1 MTTNPTWSTSCPD
14 WGSRLVKRQSIIP
27 PPVFANEGERALAIF
42 KRLQITDLG
51 KTVADPAFEGGYRSP
66 TFGEACEEWVFDF
79 VRAVF
84 GGHNPQ
90 TGEQLIRE
98 YGLLISKKNSK
109 STLAAGIMLTALLMC
124 WRADEEHLIV
134 APTKEVADNS
144 FTPAAAMVQA
154 DPELTDMLN
163 VQPHL
168 RTITHRVNGATLR
181 VVAATVKAV
190 AGKKA
195 GRVLVDEL
203 WVFGMMD
210 NADSM
215 LMEATGGLVSRPEGW
230 VIYLTTQSDEPPAGV
245 FKKKLDYWRDIRD
258 GVITNPAVLPVLYEF
273 PAEMI
278 KSKAYLDPANAYITN
293 PNIGRSVSEAFIRSG
308 LMENTN
314 KRDGSF
320 QKWIAKHL
328 NIQIGLSLRADR
340 WAGADYW
347 ESRGDALLT
356 LAALVDRCEVVVAGI
371 DGGGLDDLLALVVMG
386 RERGTGQW
394 LHWAH
399 AWCHPIAL
407 ERNEEVAP
415 RLRDFAEAG
424 LLTIVEKP
432 GDDIT
437 ELVNLLA
444 PLRTEGK
451 FPEKNAVGVD
461 AAGISAI
468 VQALEAAEFTAD
480 QIVAVSQGWRLNG
493 AILTVE
499 RKLAGAQLTHGGT
512 ALMAWC
518 VGNARTV
525 QVGNALAINKAVSGK
540 AKIDPVMATFD
551 AATLLA
557 LNPVAVRRKLILAV
571 AGG

>member
-1 MTTNPTWSTSCPD
+1 MTQNPTWTTACPD
-14 WGSRLVKRQSIIP
+14 WADRLVKRQPIIP
-27 PPVFANEGERALAIF
+27 PAIFANEGERGLAIF
-42 KRLQITDLG
+42 KRLQIVDLG
-51 KTVADPAFEGGYRSP
+51 KTVPDDSVEGGYRSP
-66 TFGEACEEWVFDF
+66 TFGEACEEFVFDF

-84 GGHNPQ
+84 GGHNPEN
-90 TGEQLIRE
+90 GEQLIKE

-124 WRADEEHLIV
+124 WREDEEHLIV

-154 DPELTDMLN
+154 DPELTAMFN

-168 RTITHRVNGATLR
+168 RTITHRVNRATLR

-195 GRVLVDEL
+195 GRVLIDEL
-203 WVFGMMD
+203 WVFGMID

-230 VIYLTTQSDEPPAGV
+230 VIYLTTQSDEPPAGI
-245 FKKKLDYWRDIRD
+245 FKKKLEFWRSVRD
-258 GVITNPAVLPVLYEF
+258 GTVSSPETLPVLYEF
-273 PAEMI
+273 PESMI

-293 PNIGRSVSEAFIRSG
+293 PNIGRSVSESFIRKG
-308 LMENTN
+308 LAENAG

-340 WAGADYW
+340 WAGADFW
-347 ESRGDALLT
+347 ESRGDATLT
-356 LAALVDRCEVVVAGI
+356 LEALLERSEVVVAGI

-386 RERGTGQW
+386 REKGTGQW
-394 LHWAH
+394 LHWAR
-399 AWCHPIAL
+399 AWAHPIAL
-407 ERNEEVAP
+407 ERNEEIAP

-424 LLTIVEKP
+424 QLTLVEKP
-432 GDDIT
+432 GEDVA
-437 ELVNLLA
+437 ELVAILD
-444 PLRTEGK
+444 PIRVEGK
-451 FPEKNAVGVD
+451 FPEKSAIGVD

-468 VQALEAAEFTAD
+468 VQALHAAGFTEEHV
-480 QIVAVSQGWRLNG
+480 VAVSQGWRLNG

-499 RKLAGAQLTHGGT
+499 RKLAGKQITHGGME
-512 ALMAWC
+512 LMAWC

-540 AKIDPVMATFD
+540 SKIDPVMATFD

-557 LNPVAVRRKLILAV
+557 LNPVASRKKLVLAV
-571 AGG
+571 VGG

>member
-1 MTTNPTWSTSCPD
+1 MSKNPTWTTACPD
-14 WGSRLVKRQSIIP
+14 WADRLVKKQSIIP
-27 PPVFANEGERALAIF
+27 PAIFANEGERGLAIF
-42 KRLQITDLG
+42 KRLQIVDLG
-51 KTVADPAFEGGYRSP
+51 KTVPDDSVEGGFRSP
-66 TFGEACEEWVFDF
+66 TFGEACEEFVFDF

-84 GGHNPQ
+84 GGHNPG
-90 TGEQLIRE
+90 TGEQLIKE

-124 WRADEEHLIV
+124 WREDEEHLIV

-154 DPELTDMLN
+154 DPELTAMFN

-168 RTITHRVNGATLR
+168 RTITHRVNRATLR

-195 GRVLVDEL
+195 GRVLIDEL
-203 WVFGMMD
+203 WVFGMID

-230 VIYLTTQSDEPPAGV
+230 VIYLTTQSDEPPAGI
-245 FKKKLDYWRDIRD
+245 FKKKLEFWRSVRD
-258 GVITNPAVLPVLYEF
+258 GTVSSPETLPVLYEF
-273 PAEMI
+273 PESMI

-293 PNIGRSVSEAFIRSG
+293 PNIGRSVSESFIRKG
-308 LMENTN
+308 LAENAG

-340 WAGADYW
+340 WAGADFW
-347 ESRGDALLT
+347 ESRGDATLT
-356 LAALVDRCEVVVAGI
+356 LEALLERSEVVVAGI

-386 RERGTGQW
+386 REKGTGQW
-394 LHWAH
+394 LHWAR
-399 AWCHPIAL
+399 AWAHPIAL
-407 ERNEEVAP
+407 ERNEEIAP

-424 LLTIVEKP
+424 QLTLVEKP
-432 GDDIT
+432 GEDVA
-437 ELVNLLA
+437 ELVAILD
-444 PLRTEGK
+444 PIRVEGK
-451 FPEKNAVGVD
+451 FPEKSAIGVD

-468 VQALEAAEFTAD
+468 VQALHAAGFTEEHV
-480 QIVAVSQGWRLNG
+480 VAVSQGWRLNG

-499 RKLAGAQLTHGGT
+499 RKLAGKQITHGGME
-512 ALMAWC
+512 LMAWC

-540 AKIDPVMATFD
+540 SKIDPVMATFD

-557 LNPVAVRRKLILAV
+557 LNPVASRKKLVLAV
-571 AGG
+571 VGG